1 MNDKLRDFLSK
12 ACLSVRMRHT
22 ANDVSILLTRYVCF
36 TIRTMDREPQSV
48 LSDASVVMMSL
59 VLPAIDGRVE
69 SGLWDIRFGNLWR
82 IGGQL
87 VIVLYA

>member
-1 MNDKLRDFLSK
+1 
-12 ACLSVRMRHT
+12 
-22 ANDVSILLTRYVCF
+22 
-36 TIRTMDREPQSV
+36 MDREPQSV